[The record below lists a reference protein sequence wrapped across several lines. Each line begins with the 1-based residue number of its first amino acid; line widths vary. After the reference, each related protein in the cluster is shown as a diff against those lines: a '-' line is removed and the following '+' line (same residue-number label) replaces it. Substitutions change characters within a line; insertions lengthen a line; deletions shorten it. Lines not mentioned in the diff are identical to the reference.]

1 MYLKSPLVAL
11 LIATFLA
18 GCGGGGS
25 SNGTAP
31 PTVGGSG
38 TSATSATGTSAT
50 SGADATALQATDAT
64 ALQISVPA
72 PTYATASL
80 ALSAFNAMNTA
91 RQTYWIG
98 LLAQNS
104 KVDLAATNHAQY
116 ELGRYQAADYA
127 HLGHYEDPAQPG
139 YTGVR
144 PTDRVIA
151 AGYQPSGVGESY
163 TDFIVVDG
171 VASDPGVTA
180 VNVLLSGP
188 YHRFGMLSA
197 FRDVGIGVASMR
209 FSGEG
214 GVHQFVTIDYG
225 IAKDA
230 QQQLPQSTWVGV
242 WPAANATQVLY
253 SFAGETPNPIP
264 VNNGACAG
272 YPVSVQVRNDLTL
285 NTSTFTL
292 TEVPTNTP
300 VSVQLSTAA
309 TDANPAYA
317 TSNSAY
323 IIPYQPLKLGTQY
336 QAHFVGSTSDGRSID
351 KTWTF
356 TTMTSNVKMIYGCN
370 PS

>member
-1 MYLKSPLVAL
+1 MHLKSPAVVL
-11 LIATFLA
+11 LIAMLLA
-18 GCGGGGS
+18 ACGGGGS
-25 SNGTAP
+25 SNGTALP
-31 PTVGGSG
+31 AVGNSG
-38 TSATSATGTSAT
+38 TSVTSAT
-50 SGADATALQATDAT
+50 DVTALQN
-64 ALQISVPA
+64 SVSA
-72 PTYATASL
+72 PTYATASF
-80 ALSAFNAMNTA
+80 ALSACNAMNTA
-91 RQTYWIG
+91 RQAYGVG
-98 LLAQNS
+98 LLSQNTRL
-104 KVDLAATNHAQY
+104 DFAATNHAQY
-116 ELGRYQAADYA
+116 ELGRWQAADYA
-127 HLGHYEDPAQPG
+127 QVGHYEDPAQPG
-139 YTGVR
+139 YTGVG

-171 VASDPGVTA
+171 VASDPGETA

-225 IAKDA
+225 TAKDA
-230 QQQLPQSTWVGV
+230 QQQLPQSTWVGI

-285 NTSTFTL
+285 NTSAFTL
-292 TEVPTNTP
+292 TEAPTNMP

-309 TDANPAYA
+309 TDANPAFA